1 MINMLNISRGNVF
14 IDTYD
19 KVVNYPQFMMYEK
32 SIENFHSLFFK
43 VKNGVYLQV
52 YQSGVSDSWE
62 FNTDDDFTAITGGDD
77 DIKFVEVI
85 DFKLNADIEV

>member
-1 MINMLNISRGNVF
+1 MLNISRGNVF

-32 SIENFHSLFFK
+32 PIEKFHSLFFK
-43 VKNGVYLQV
+43 VRNGMYLQV
-52 YQSGVSDSWE
+52 YQDGESDSWE
-62 FNTDDDFTAITGGDD
+62 FDTDDDFTVITDGDD

>member
-1 MINMLNISRGNVF
+1 MLNIKRGNVF

-19 KVVNYPQFMMYEK
+19 MIVGHPQFVMYEK
-32 SIENFHSLFFK
+32 PTEKFHSLFFK
-43 VKNGVYLQV
+43 VRNGMYLQV
-52 YQSGVSDSWE
+52 YQDGKSDSWE
-62 FNTDDDFTAITGGDD
+62 FDTYDDFTAITGGDD

>member
-1 MINMLNISRGNVF
+1 MFKISRGNIF

-32 SIENFHSLFFK
+32 LEEQLNSLFFK
-43 VKNGVYLQV
+43 VRNGVYLQV
-52 YQSGVSDSWE
+52 YQNGESDSWE
-62 FNTDDDFTAITGGDD
+62 FDTDDDFTAITGGDD

-85 DFKLNADIEV
+85 DFKLNANIEV

>member
-1 MINMLNISRGNVF
+1 MLNISRGNVF

-19 KVVNYPQFMMYEK
+19 KVVDHPQFMMYEK
-32 SIENFHSLFFK
+32 PEEKFHSLFFK
-43 VKNGVYLQV
+43 VRNGMYLQV
-52 YQSGVSDSWE
+52 YQDGDSESWE
-62 FNTDDDFTAITGGDD
+62 FDDSDNFTAITGGDN

>member
-1 MINMLNISRGNVF
+1 MLNISRGNVF

-32 SIENFHSLFFK
+32 SIENFHSLFFQ

-52 YQSGVSDSWE
+52 YQSGESDSWE
-62 FNTDDDFTAITGGDD
+62 FDTDNDFTAITDGDD

>member
-1 MINMLNISRGNVF
+1 MLKISRGNIF

-19 KVVNYPQFMMYEK
+19 KVIDYPQFMMYEK
-32 SIENFHSLFFK
+32 PAEQFNSLFFK
-43 VKNGVYLQV
+43 VRNGMYLQV
-52 YQSGVSDSWE
+52 YQDGDSESWE
-62 FNTDDDFTAITGGDD
+62 FDDNDDFTAITGGDN

>member
-1 MINMLNISRGNVF
+1 MLNISRGNVF

-32 SIENFHSLFFK
+32 PLDKFHSLFFK
-43 VKNGVYLQV
+43 VRNGMYLQV
-52 YQSGVSDSWE
+52 YQDGESDSWE
-62 FNTDDDFTAITGGDD
+62 FDTDDDFTAITGGDN

>member
-1 MINMLNISRGNVF
+1 MLNISRGNVF

-32 SIENFHSLFFK
+32 PIEKFRSLFFK
-43 VKNGVYLQV
+43 VKNGMYLQV
-52 YQSGVSDSWE
+52 YQDGESDSWE
-62 FNTDDDFTAITGGDD
+62 FDIDDDFTAITGGDD

>member
-1 MINMLNISRGNVF
+1 MLNISRGNVF

-32 SIENFHSLFFK
+32 PIEKFHSLFFK
-43 VKNGVYLQV
+43 VRNGMYLQV
-52 YQSGVSDSWE
+52 YQDGESDSWE
-62 FNTDDDFTAITGGDD
+62 FDTDDDFTAITGGDN
-77 DIKFVEVI
+77 DIKFVKVI

>member
-1 MINMLNISRGNVF
+1 MLKISRGNIF

-32 SIENFHSLFFK
+32 PEERFNSLFFK
-43 VKNGVYLQV
+43 VRNGIYLQV
-52 YQSGVSDSWE
+52 YQNGESDSWE
-62 FNTDDDFTAITGGDD
+62 FDTDDDFTAITGGDD

-85 DFKLNADIEV
+85 DFKLNANIEV

>member
-1 MINMLNISRGNVF
+1 MLNISRGNVF

-85 DFKLNADIEV
+85 DFKLNVDIEV